1 MYIPLPG
8 CSRILNRV
16 YAPLFIIFQG
26 LWKIYPQKQSFF
38 FRFLPTLCIIR
49 ITAIMSREETYD
61 VESRKFL
68 RIREVRMLSEIWIYK
83 KNEKI
88 FLVTLFL
95 LLVVIGCLNWMLG
108 LLTAIVIIGFVIV
121 IEKNDYKQERILLNY
136 LDELSAGVEAGTI
149 YAVKN
154 LPLGISL
161 MDEKRQFVWAN
172 GVFRSWLKADIEED
186 NLFKDVFSGVRI
198 SKIWGKTGWFD
209 YSLDEEYY
217 RVFYKFIPPS
227 KENGAAFMAFYLVD
241 RTAMQQQI
249 QACKEAMPVFGL
261 IRVDNVAEAT
271 QNMTDV
277 EKSNILSEVDEVILS
292 EFISRDAFIKRYSP
306 TEFVIC
312 MSRKALKDCMN
323 DNFNILDKVRDIH
336 TVNRIPVT
344 ISIGIVKCEG
354 TFAKQFEMA
363 QTALDLALGRG
374 GDQAIVRMDKDVK
387 AFGGRSSTSVSSTR
401 VRVRV
406 VAQALREIIQ
416 ESDRVF
422 VMGHGHED
430 YDAIGAAV
438 GVTHLAKASG
448 KPVNIVLSAYEDT
461 SHKMINALDADKE
474 MGPMLMTEKTALNII
489 TDKSVLFIVDTH
501 VPQVVAAPE
510 LLRAAKKRVVID
522 HHRRNASIISPTL
535 LTYMEPSA
543 SSASELVSE
552 LIQYYGGD
560 RDLTTLEASCLYAGL
575 VVDTKNFS
583 VQTSVRT
590 FDAASFLR
598 RSGAD
603 AKLVRALFAV
613 NIETVRIKSEIM
625 AHLKTVDGYMVF
637 AECPAGTEQAQIIA
651 GQVADYLVTVEGI
664 HASFLFYHVEEG
676 VTSISARSDGTVNV
690 QVVMEALG
698 GGGHLTVSGAQ
709 ISGDMTIEA
718 ATQKIV
724 EEVRKQIKEA

>member
-1 MYIPLPG
+1 
-8 CSRILNRV
+8 
-16 YAPLFIIFQG
+16 
-26 LWKIYPQKQSFF
+26 
-38 FRFLPTLCIIR
+38 
-49 ITAIMSREETYD
+49 MSREETYD

-121 IEKNDYKQERILLNY
+121 IEKNDYKQECILLNY

-292 EFISRDAFIKRYSP
+292 EFISRDAFIKRYSS

-374 GDQAIVRMDKDVK
+374 GDQAIVRVDKDVK

-613 NIETVRIKSEIM
+613 NVETVRIKSEIM

>member
-1 MYIPLPG
+1 
-8 CSRILNRV
+8 
-16 YAPLFIIFQG
+16 
-26 LWKIYPQKQSFF
+26 
-38 FRFLPTLCIIR
+38 
-49 ITAIMSREETYD
+49 MSREETYD

-292 EFISRDAFIKRYSP
+292 EFISRDAFIKRYSS

-344 ISIGIVKCEG
+344 ISIGIVKCED
-354 TFAKQFEMA
+354 TFAKQFELA

-387 AFGGRSSTSVSSTR
+387 AFGGRSSASVSSTR

-613 NIETVRIKSEIM
+613 NVETVRIKSEIM

>member
-1 MYIPLPG
+1 
-8 CSRILNRV
+8 
-16 YAPLFIIFQG
+16 
-26 LWKIYPQKQSFF
+26 
-38 FRFLPTLCIIR
+38 
-49 ITAIMSREETYD
+49 MSREETYD

-88 FLVTLFL
+88 FLITLFL

-292 EFISRDAFIKRYSP
+292 EFISRDAFIKRYSS

-354 TFAKQFEMA
+354 TFAKQFELA

-387 AFGGRSSTSVSSTR
+387 AFGGRSSASVSSTR

-474 MGPMLMTEKTALNII
+474 MGPMLMTEMTALNII

-613 NIETVRIKSEIM
+613 NVETVRIKSEIM

>member
-1 MYIPLPG
+1 
-8 CSRILNRV
+8 
-16 YAPLFIIFQG
+16 
-26 LWKIYPQKQSFF
+26 
-38 FRFLPTLCIIR
+38 
-49 ITAIMSREETYD
+49 MSREETYD

-95 LLVVIGCLNWMLG
+95 LLVVIGYLNWMLG

-292 EFISRDAFIKRYSP
+292 EFISRDAFIERYSS

-312 MSRKALKDCMN
+312 MSRKVLKDCMN
-323 DNFNILDKVRDIH
+323 DNFNILDKVRGIH

-354 TFAKQFEMA
+354 TFAKQFELA

-613 NIETVRIKSEIM
+613 NVETVRIKSEIM

-718 ATQKIV
+718 VTQKIV

>member
-1 MYIPLPG
+1 
-8 CSRILNRV
+8 
-16 YAPLFIIFQG
+16 
-26 LWKIYPQKQSFF
+26 
-38 FRFLPTLCIIR
+38 
-49 ITAIMSREETYD
+49 
-61 VESRKFL
+61 
-68 RIREVRMLSEIWIYK
+68 MLSEIWIYK

-108 LLTAIVIIGFVIV
+108 LLTAIVIIGFGIV

-292 EFISRDAFIKRYSP
+292 EFISRDAFIKRYSS

-354 TFAKQFEMA
+354 TFAKQFELA

-387 AFGGRSSTSVSSTR
+387 AFGGRSSASVSSTR

-613 NIETVRIKSEIM
+613 NVETVRIKSEIM

>member
-26 LWKIYPQKQSFF
+26 LWNIYPQKQSFF
-38 FRFLPTLCIIR
+38 FRFLPILCIIR

-292 EFISRDAFIKRYSP
+292 EFISRDAFIKRYSS

>member
-1 MYIPLPG
+1 
-8 CSRILNRV
+8 
-16 YAPLFIIFQG
+16 
-26 LWKIYPQKQSFF
+26 
-38 FRFLPTLCIIR
+38 
-49 ITAIMSREETYD
+49 MSREETYD

-292 EFISRDAFIKRYSP
+292 EFISRDAFIKRYSS

-354 TFAKQFEMA
+354 TFAKQFELA

-387 AFGGRSSTSVSSTR
+387 AFGGRSSASVNSTR

-613 NIETVRIKSEIM
+613 NVETVRIKSEIM

>member
-1 MYIPLPG
+1 
-8 CSRILNRV
+8 
-16 YAPLFIIFQG
+16 
-26 LWKIYPQKQSFF
+26 
-38 FRFLPTLCIIR
+38 
-49 ITAIMSREETYD
+49 MSREETYD

-292 EFISRDAFIKRYSP
+292 EFISRDAFIKRYSS

-354 TFAKQFEMA
+354 TFAKQFELA

-387 AFGGRSSTSVSSTR
+387 AFGGRSSASVSSTR

-489 TDKSVLFIVDTH
+489 TEKSVLFIVDTH

-613 NIETVRIKSEIM
+613 NVETVRIKSEIM

>member
-1 MYIPLPG
+1 
-8 CSRILNRV
+8 
-16 YAPLFIIFQG
+16 
-26 LWKIYPQKQSFF
+26 
-38 FRFLPTLCIIR
+38 
-49 ITAIMSREETYD
+49 
-61 VESRKFL
+61 
-68 RIREVRMLSEIWIYK
+68 MLSEIWIYK

-95 LLVVIGCLNWMLG
+95 LLVVIGYLNWMLG

-292 EFISRDAFIKRYSP
+292 EFISRDAFIKRYSS

-312 MSRKALKDCMN
+312 MSRKVLKDCMN
-323 DNFNILDKVRDIH
+323 DNFNILDKVRGIH

-354 TFAKQFEMA
+354 TFAKQFELA

-613 NIETVRIKSEIM
+613 NVETVRIKSEIM

>member
-1 MYIPLPG
+1 
-8 CSRILNRV
+8 
-16 YAPLFIIFQG
+16 
-26 LWKIYPQKQSFF
+26 
-38 FRFLPTLCIIR
+38 
-49 ITAIMSREETYD
+49 MSREETYD

-227 KENGAAFMAFYLVD
+227 KENGAAFMAFYLVN

-292 EFISRDAFIKRYSP
+292 EFISRDAFIKRYSS

-312 MSRKALKDCMN
+312 MSRKALEDCMN

-354 TFAKQFEMA
+354 TFAKQFELA

-613 NIETVRIKSEIM
+613 NVETVRIKSEIM

-637 AECPAGTEQAQIIA
+637 AECPAGTKQAQIVA

>member
-1 MYIPLPG
+1 
-8 CSRILNRV
+8 
-16 YAPLFIIFQG
+16 
-26 LWKIYPQKQSFF
+26 
-38 FRFLPTLCIIR
+38 
-49 ITAIMSREETYD
+49 
-61 VESRKFL
+61 
-68 RIREVRMLSEIWIYK
+68 MLSEIWIYK

-95 LLVVIGCLNWMLG
+95 LLVVIGYLNWMLG

-292 EFISRDAFIKRYSP
+292 EFISRDAFIKRYSS

-354 TFAKQFEMA
+354 TFAKQFELA

-387 AFGGRSSTSVSSTR
+387 AFGGRSSASVSSTR

-613 NIETVRIKSEIM
+613 NVETVRIKSEIM

>member
-1 MYIPLPG
+1 
-8 CSRILNRV
+8 
-16 YAPLFIIFQG
+16 
-26 LWKIYPQKQSFF
+26 
-38 FRFLPTLCIIR
+38 
-49 ITAIMSREETYD
+49 MSREETYD

-292 EFISRDAFIKRYSP
+292 EFISRDAFIKRYSS

-354 TFAKQFEMA
+354 TFAKQFELA

-387 AFGGRSSTSVSSTR
+387 AFGGRSSASVSSTR

-448 KPVNIVLSAYEDT
+448 TPVNIVLSAYEDT

-613 NIETVRIKSEIM
+613 NVETVRIKSEIM

>member
-1 MYIPLPG
+1 
-8 CSRILNRV
+8 
-16 YAPLFIIFQG
+16 
-26 LWKIYPQKQSFF
+26 
-38 FRFLPTLCIIR
+38 
-49 ITAIMSREETYD
+49 MSREETYD

-292 EFISRDAFIKRYSP
+292 EFISRDAFIKRYSS

-354 TFAKQFEMA
+354 TFAKQFELA

-387 AFGGRSSTSVSSTR
+387 AFGGRSSASVSSTR

-603 AKLVRALFAV
+603 AKLVCALFAV
-613 NIETVRIKSEIM
+613 NVETVRIKSEIM

>member
-1 MYIPLPG
+1 
-8 CSRILNRV
+8 
-16 YAPLFIIFQG
+16 
-26 LWKIYPQKQSFF
+26 
-38 FRFLPTLCIIR
+38 
-49 ITAIMSREETYD
+49 MSREETYD

-227 KENGAAFMAFYLVD
+227 KENGEAFMAFYLVD

-292 EFISRDAFIKRYSP
+292 EFISRDAFIKRYSS

-323 DNFNILDKVRDIH
+323 DNFKILDKVRDIH

-354 TFAKQFEMA
+354 TFAKQFELA

-613 NIETVRIKSEIM
+613 NVETVRIKSEIM

>member
-1 MYIPLPG
+1 
-8 CSRILNRV
+8 
-16 YAPLFIIFQG
+16 
-26 LWKIYPQKQSFF
+26 
-38 FRFLPTLCIIR
+38 
-49 ITAIMSREETYD
+49 
-61 VESRKFL
+61 
-68 RIREVRMLSEIWIYK
+68 MLSEIWIYK

-292 EFISRDAFIKRYSP
+292 EFISRDAFIKRYSS

-354 TFAKQFEMA
+354 TFAKQFELA

-387 AFGGRSSTSVSSTR
+387 AFGGRSSASVSSTR

-448 KPVNIVLSAYEDT
+448 KPVNIVLSAFEDT

-489 TDKSVLFIVDTH
+489 TEKSVLFIVDTH

-613 NIETVRIKSEIM
+613 NVETVRIKSEIM

>member
-26 LWKIYPQKQSFF
+26 LWNIYPQKQSFF
-38 FRFLPTLCIIR
+38 FRFLPTLCIIG

-68 RIREVRMLSEIWIYK
+68 RIREVRMLNEIWIYK

-292 EFISRDAFIKRYSP
+292 EFISRDAFIKRYSS

-374 GDQAIVRMDKDVK
+374 GDQVIVRMDKDVK
-387 AFGGRSSTSVSSTR
+387 AFGGRSSTSVSSTL

-613 NIETVRIKSEIM
+613 NVETVRIKSEIM

-664 HASFLFYHVEEG
+664 HTSFLFYHVEEG

>member
-1 MYIPLPG
+1 
-8 CSRILNRV
+8 
-16 YAPLFIIFQG
+16 
-26 LWKIYPQKQSFF
+26 
-38 FRFLPTLCIIR
+38 
-49 ITAIMSREETYD
+49 MSREETYD

-198 SKIWGKTGWFD
+198 SKIWGKSGWFD

-292 EFISRDAFIKRYSP
+292 EFISRDAFIKRYSS

-323 DNFNILDKVRDIH
+323 DNFKILDKVRDIH

-354 TFAKQFEMA
+354 TFAKQFELA

-613 NIETVRIKSEIM
+613 NVETVRIKSEIM

>member
-1 MYIPLPG
+1 
-8 CSRILNRV
+8 
-16 YAPLFIIFQG
+16 
-26 LWKIYPQKQSFF
+26 
-38 FRFLPTLCIIR
+38 
-49 ITAIMSREETYD
+49 MSREETYD

-227 KENGAAFMAFYLVD
+227 KENGAVFMAFYLVD

-292 EFISRDAFIKRYSP
+292 EFISRDAFIKRYSS

-354 TFAKQFEMA
+354 TFAKQFELA

-613 NIETVRIKSEIM
+613 NVETVRIKSEIM

-709 ISGDMTIEA
+709 ISGNMTIEA

>member
-1 MYIPLPG
+1 
-8 CSRILNRV
+8 
-16 YAPLFIIFQG
+16 
-26 LWKIYPQKQSFF
+26 
-38 FRFLPTLCIIR
+38 
-49 ITAIMSREETYD
+49 MSREETYD

-136 LDELSAGVEAGTI
+136 LDELSVGVEAGTI

-292 EFISRDAFIKRYSP
+292 EFISRDAFIKRYSS

-354 TFAKQFEMA
+354 TFAKQFELA

-387 AFGGRSSTSVSSTR
+387 AFGGRSSASVSSTR

-613 NIETVRIKSEIM
+613 NVETVRIKSEIM

>member
-1 MYIPLPG
+1 
-8 CSRILNRV
+8 
-16 YAPLFIIFQG
+16 
-26 LWKIYPQKQSFF
+26 
-38 FRFLPTLCIIR
+38 
-49 ITAIMSREETYD
+49 MSREETYD

-292 EFISRDAFIKRYSP
+292 EFISRDAFIKRYSS

-354 TFAKQFEMA
+354 TFAKQFELA

-387 AFGGRSSTSVSSTR
+387 AFGGRSSASVSSTR

-613 NIETVRIKSEIM
+613 NVETVRIKSEIM

-664 HASFLFYHVEEG
+664 YASFLFYHVEEG

>member
-1 MYIPLPG
+1 
-8 CSRILNRV
+8 
-16 YAPLFIIFQG
+16 
-26 LWKIYPQKQSFF
+26 
-38 FRFLPTLCIIR
+38 
-49 ITAIMSREETYD
+49 MSREETYD

-292 EFISRDAFIKRYSP
+292 EFISRDAFIKRYSS

-312 MSRKALKDCMN
+312 MSRKALKDCMD
-323 DNFNILDKVRDIH
+323 DNFKILDKVRDIH

-354 TFAKQFEMA
+354 TFAKQFELA

-613 NIETVRIKSEIM
+613 NVETVRIKSEIM

>member
-1 MYIPLPG
+1 
-8 CSRILNRV
+8 
-16 YAPLFIIFQG
+16 
-26 LWKIYPQKQSFF
+26 
-38 FRFLPTLCIIR
+38 
-49 ITAIMSREETYD
+49 
-61 VESRKFL
+61 
-68 RIREVRMLSEIWIYK
+68 MLSEIWIYK

-292 EFISRDAFIKRYSP
+292 EFISRDAFIKRYSS

-323 DNFNILDKVRDIH
+323 DNFKILDKVRDIH

-354 TFAKQFEMA
+354 TFAKQFELA

-613 NIETVRIKSEIM
+613 NVETVRIKSEIM

>member
-1 MYIPLPG
+1 
-8 CSRILNRV
+8 
-16 YAPLFIIFQG
+16 
-26 LWKIYPQKQSFF
+26 
-38 FRFLPTLCIIR
+38 
-49 ITAIMSREETYD
+49 MSREETYD

-613 NIETVRIKSEIM
+613 NVETVRIKSEIM

>member
-1 MYIPLPG
+1 MG
-8 CSRILNRV
+8 
-16 YAPLFIIFQG
+16 
-26 LWKIYPQKQSFF
+26 
-38 FRFLPTLCIIR
+38 
-49 ITAIMSREETYD
+49 REETYN

-227 KENGAAFMAFYLVD
+227 KENGSAFMAFYLVD

-292 EFISRDAFIKRYSP
+292 EFISRDAFIKRYSS

-312 MSRKALKDCMN
+312 MSRKALKDCMD
-323 DNFNILDKVRDIH
+323 DNFNILDKVRGIH

-613 NIETVRIKSEIM
+613 NVETVRIKSEIM

>member
-26 LWKIYPQKQSFF
+26 LWNIYPQKQSFF
-38 FRFLPTLCIIR
+38 FRFLPTLCIIG

-68 RIREVRMLSEIWIYK
+68 RIREVRMLNEIWIYK

-292 EFISRDAFIKRYSP
+292 EFISRDAFIKRYSS

-354 TFAKQFEMA
+354 TFAKQFEMT

-374 GDQAIVRMDKDVK
+374 GDQVIVRMDKDVK

-613 NIETVRIKSEIM
+613 NVETVRIKSEIM

>member
-1 MYIPLPG
+1 
-8 CSRILNRV
+8 
-16 YAPLFIIFQG
+16 
-26 LWKIYPQKQSFF
+26 
-38 FRFLPTLCIIR
+38 
-49 ITAIMSREETYD
+49 MSREETYD

-292 EFISRDAFIKRYSP
+292 EFISRDAFIKRYSS

-354 TFAKQFEMA
+354 TFAKQFELA

-387 AFGGRSSTSVSSTR
+387 AFGGRSSASVSSTR

-522 HHRRNASIISPTL
+522 HHRRNASIISPSL

-613 NIETVRIKSEIM
+613 NVETVRIKSEIM

>member
-1 MYIPLPG
+1 
-8 CSRILNRV
+8 
-16 YAPLFIIFQG
+16 
-26 LWKIYPQKQSFF
+26 
-38 FRFLPTLCIIR
+38 
-49 ITAIMSREETYD
+49 MSREETYD

-292 EFISRDAFIKRYSP
+292 EFISRDAFIKRYSS

-323 DNFNILDKVRDIH
+323 DNFKILDKVRDIH

-354 TFAKQFEMA
+354 TFAKQFELA

-613 NIETVRIKSEIM
+613 NVETVRIKSEIM

-724 EEVRKQIKEA
+724 GEVRKQIKEA

>member
-1 MYIPLPG
+1 M
-8 CSRILNRV
+8 LN
-16 YAPLFIIFQG
+16 
-26 LWKIYPQKQSFF
+26 
-38 FRFLPTLCIIR
+38 
-49 ITAIMSREETYD
+49 
-61 VESRKFL
+61 
-68 RIREVRMLSEIWIYK
+68 EIWIYK

-108 LLTAIVIIGFVIV
+108 LLTAIIIIGFVIV

-292 EFISRDAFIKRYSP
+292 EFISRDAFIKRYSS

-374 GDQAIVRMDKDVK
+374 GDQVIVRMDKDVK

-613 NIETVRIKSEIM
+613 NVETVRIKSEIM

>member
-1 MYIPLPG
+1 
-8 CSRILNRV
+8 
-16 YAPLFIIFQG
+16 
-26 LWKIYPQKQSFF
+26 
-38 FRFLPTLCIIR
+38 
-49 ITAIMSREETYD
+49 
-61 VESRKFL
+61 
-68 RIREVRMLSEIWIYK
+68 MLSEIWIYK

-292 EFISRDAFIKRYSP
+292 EFISRDAFIKRYSS

-354 TFAKQFEMA
+354 TFAKQFELA

-560 RDLTTLEASCLYAGL
+560 RNLTTLEASCLYAGL

-613 NIETVRIKSEIM
+613 NVETVRIKSEIM

-709 ISGDMTIEA
+709 ISGNMTIEA

>member
-1 MYIPLPG
+1 
-8 CSRILNRV
+8 
-16 YAPLFIIFQG
+16 
-26 LWKIYPQKQSFF
+26 
-38 FRFLPTLCIIR
+38 
-49 ITAIMSREETYD
+49 MSREETYD

-292 EFISRDAFIKRYSP
+292 EFISRDAFIKRYSS

-354 TFAKQFEMA
+354 TFAKQFELA

-387 AFGGRSSTSVSSTR
+387 AFGGRSSASVSSTR

-613 NIETVRIKSEIM
+613 NVETVRIKSEIM

-724 EEVRKQIKEA
+724 EEVRKHIKEA

>member
-1 MYIPLPG
+1 
-8 CSRILNRV
+8 
-16 YAPLFIIFQG
+16 
-26 LWKIYPQKQSFF
+26 
-38 FRFLPTLCIIR
+38 
-49 ITAIMSREETYD
+49 MSREETYD

-172 GVFRSWLKADIEED
+172 GVFRSWLKADVEED

-292 EFISRDAFIKRYSP
+292 EFISRDAFIKRYSS

-354 TFAKQFEMA
+354 TFAKQFELA

-387 AFGGRSSTSVSSTR
+387 AFGGRSSASVSSTR

-613 NIETVRIKSEIM
+613 NVETVRIKSEIM

>member
-1 MYIPLPG
+1 M
-8 CSRILNRV
+8 
-16 YAPLFIIFQG
+16 
-26 LWKIYPQKQSFF
+26 
-38 FRFLPTLCIIR
+38 
-49 ITAIMSREETYD
+49 
-61 VESRKFL
+61 
-68 RIREVRMLSEIWIYK
+68 
-83 KNEKI
+83 
-88 FLVTLFL
+88 
-95 LLVVIGCLNWMLG
+95 NWMLG

-292 EFISRDAFIKRYSP
+292 EFISRDAFIKRYSS

-354 TFAKQFEMA
+354 TFAKQFELA

-387 AFGGRSSTSVSSTR
+387 AFGGRSSASVSSTR

-613 NIETVRIKSEIM
+613 NVETVRIKSEIM

>member
-1 MYIPLPG
+1 
-8 CSRILNRV
+8 
-16 YAPLFIIFQG
+16 
-26 LWKIYPQKQSFF
+26 
-38 FRFLPTLCIIR
+38 
-49 ITAIMSREETYD
+49 MSRKETYD

-227 KENGAAFMAFYLVD
+227 KEDGAAFMAFYLVD

-292 EFISRDAFIKRYSP
+292 EFISRDAFIKRYSS

-323 DNFNILDKVRDIH
+323 DNFKILDKVRDIH

-354 TFAKQFEMA
+354 TFAKQFELA

-613 NIETVRIKSEIM
+613 NVETVRIKSEIM

>member
-26 LWKIYPQKQSFF
+26 LWNIYPQKQSFF

-61 VESRKFL
+61 VESGKFL
-68 RIREVRMLSEIWIYK
+68 RIREVRMLNEIWIYK

-136 LDELSAGVEAGTI
+136 LDELSAGVEVGTI

-161 MDEKRQFVWAN
+161 VDEKRQFVWAN

-292 EFISRDAFIKRYSP
+292 EFISRDAFIKRYSS

-489 TDKSVLFIVDTH
+489 TDKSILFIVDTH

-613 NIETVRIKSEIM
+613 NVETVRIKSEIM
-625 AHLKTVDGYMVF
+625 AHLKMVDGYMVF

>member
-1 MYIPLPG
+1 
-8 CSRILNRV
+8 
-16 YAPLFIIFQG
+16 
-26 LWKIYPQKQSFF
+26 
-38 FRFLPTLCIIR
+38 
-49 ITAIMSREETYD
+49 MSREETYD

-149 YAVKN
+149 YVVKN

-292 EFISRDAFIKRYSP
+292 EFISRDAFIKRYSS

-354 TFAKQFEMA
+354 TFAKQFELA

-613 NIETVRIKSEIM
+613 NVETVRIKSEIM

-690 QVVMEALG
+690 QGVMEALG

-709 ISGDMTIEA
+709 ISGNMTIEA

>member
-26 LWKIYPQKQSFF
+26 LWNIYPQKQSFF
-38 FRFLPTLCIIR
+38 FRFLPTLCIIG

-292 EFISRDAFIKRYSP
+292 EFISRDAFIKRYSS

-613 NIETVRIKSEIM
+613 NVETVRIKSEIM
-625 AHLKTVDGYMVF
+625 AHLKTVNGYMVF

>member
-1 MYIPLPG
+1 
-8 CSRILNRV
+8 
-16 YAPLFIIFQG
+16 
-26 LWKIYPQKQSFF
+26 
-38 FRFLPTLCIIR
+38 
-49 ITAIMSREETYD
+49 
-61 VESRKFL
+61 
-68 RIREVRMLSEIWIYK
+68 MLSEIWIYK

-292 EFISRDAFIKRYSP
+292 EFISRDAFIKRYSS

-354 TFAKQFEMA
+354 TFAKQFELA

-387 AFGGRSSTSVSSTR
+387 AFGGRSSASVSSTR

-613 NIETVRIKSEIM
+613 NVETVRIKSEIM

>member
-1 MYIPLPG
+1 
-8 CSRILNRV
+8 
-16 YAPLFIIFQG
+16 
-26 LWKIYPQKQSFF
+26 
-38 FRFLPTLCIIR
+38 
-49 ITAIMSREETYD
+49 
-61 VESRKFL
+61 
-68 RIREVRMLSEIWIYK
+68 MLSEIWIYK

-292 EFISRDAFIKRYSP
+292 EFISRDAFIKRYSS

-613 NIETVRIKSEIM
+613 NVETVRIKSEIM

>member
-1 MYIPLPG
+1 
-8 CSRILNRV
+8 
-16 YAPLFIIFQG
+16 
-26 LWKIYPQKQSFF
+26 
-38 FRFLPTLCIIR
+38 
-49 ITAIMSREETYD
+49 
-61 VESRKFL
+61 
-68 RIREVRMLSEIWIYK
+68 MLSEIWIYK

-613 NIETVRIKSEIM
+613 NVETVRIKSEIM